1 MAKLG
6 SYGGWAV
13 VTGASAGIG
22 EAFARALAA
31 EGVNLVLTARREER
45 LRALANDLETL
56 HDVRTRIVPLDLV
69 ADDAPRRLAE
79 ATADL
84 DVGFV
89 LNNAGFGA
97 AGRFDRTPYDRLV
110 EMVRLNCVAVTAV
123 SHLFLPRLI
132 ARGRGALVIVASVAG
147 FQPLPLAAV
156 YGATKAF
163 DLMLGE
169 ALWVENRG
177 RGVDVLSVCPGA
189 TETEFS
195 AVANE
200 KAHAAAPVA
209 DVVSA
214 TVGAL
219 GRRPSVVVG
228 SVNALKVLSVRLGP
242 RGLVARLVE
251 ALMRRQIVPQSG
263 W

>member
-22 EAFARALAA
+22 DAFARALA
-31 EGVNLVLTARREER
+31 EEHVDVVLTARREDR
-45 LRALANDLETL
+45 LRALASELETR
-56 HDVRTRIVPLDLV
+56 HGVQTRVVPLDLA
-69 ADDAPRRLAE
+69 ADGGPARLAE

-89 LNNAGFGA
+89 LNNAGFGV
-97 AGRFDRTPYDRLV
+97 AGRFEHAPHERVL

-123 SHLFLPRLI
+123 AHLFLPRLL

-147 FQPLPLAAV
+147 YQPLPLAAA

-169 ALWVENRG
+169 ALWAENRT
-177 RGVDVLSVCPGA
+177 RGVDVLAVSPGP
-189 TETEFS
+189 TDTEFQ
-195 AVANE
+195 AVAGE
-200 KAHAAAPVA
+200 TPHAAVPPA
-209 DVVSA
+209 DVVDA

-219 GRRPSVVVG
+219 GTQPSVIVG
-228 SVNALKVLSVRLGP
+228 NFNAVRAFTLRFAP
-242 RGLVARLVE
+242 RALIARVSEMVMRGNVPE
-251 ALMRRQIVPQSG
+251 AGR
-263 W
+263 

>member
-1 MAKLG
+1 MLG

-31 EGVNLVLTARREER
+31 ARVNLVLTARREDR
-45 LRALANDLETL
+45 LQSLARTLEAH
-56 HDVRTRIVPLDLV
+56 HDVQTRVVPLDLAV
-69 ADDAPRRLAE
+69 DGAPKKLAE

-89 LNNAGFGA
+89 LNNAGFGV
-97 AGRFDRTPYDRLV
+97 AGRFETGDYERVLD
-110 EMVRLNCVAVTAV
+110 MVRLNCVTVAAI
-123 SHLFLPRLI
+123 SHLYLPRLI

-147 FQPLPLAAV
+147 YQPLPLAAV

-169 ALWVENRG
+169 ALWAENRG
-177 RGVDVLSVCPGA
+177 RGVDVLAVSPGP
-189 TETEFS
+189 TDTEFQ
-195 AVANE
+195 AVAGE
-200 KAHAAAPVA
+200 KPHAAVPPE

-219 GRRPSVVVG
+219 GRQPSVIVG
-228 SVNALKVLSVRLGP
+228 SVNALRTFSLRFAP
-242 RGLVARLVE
+242 RALIARVAEMV
-251 ALMRRQIVPQSG
+251 MRENVPESAR
-263 W
+263 

>member
-1 MAKLG
+1 MAMLG

-31 EGVNLVLTARREER
+31 ERVNLVLTARREER
-45 LRALANDLETL
+45 LRALANDLEAR
-56 HDVRTRIVPLDLV
+56 HEISTRVVPLDLV
-69 ADDAPRRLAE
+69 ADDAPRRLVE
-79 ATADL
+79 ATVDL

-97 AGRFDRTPYDRLV
+97 AGRFEQGTYERVL

-147 FQPLPLAAV
+147 YQPLPLAAV

-169 ALWVENRG
+169 ALWAENRG
-177 RGVDVLSVCPGA
+177 RGVDVLAVSPGS
-189 TETEFS
+189 TDTEFQ
-195 AVANE
+195 AVAGE
-200 KAHAAAPVA
+200 KPHAAVPPT
-209 DVVSA
+209 DVVNA

-219 GRRPSVVVG
+219 GKQPSVIVG
-228 SVNALKVLSVRLGP
+228 NMNALRTFSLRFAP
-242 RGLVARLVE
+242 RALIARVAGM
-251 ALMRRQIVPQSG
+251 LMREYVPERVR
-263 W
+263 

>member
-1 MAKLG
+1 
-6 SYGGWAV
+6 

-31 EGVNLVLTARREER
+31 ERVNLVLTARREDR
-45 LRALANDLETL
+45 LRTLANDLEARHSVT
-56 HDVRTRIVPLDLV
+56 TRVVPLDLV
-69 ADDAPRRLAE
+69 ADDAPKRLAD

-89 LNNAGFGA
+89 LNNAGFGV
-97 AGRFDRTPYDRLV
+97 AGRFEEGTYERVLD
-110 EMVRLNCVAVTAV
+110 MVRLNCVAVTAV
-123 SHLFLPRLI
+123 SHLFLPRLA

-147 FQPLPLAAV
+147 YQPLPLAAV

-169 ALWVENRG
+169 ALWAENRG
-177 RGVDVLSVCPGA
+177 RGVDVLAVSPGP
-189 TETEFS
+189 TDTEFQ
-195 AVANE
+195 AVAGE
-200 KAHAAAPVA
+200 KPHAAVPPE

-219 GRRPSVVVG
+219 GKQPSVIVG
-228 SVNALKVLSVRLGP
+228 SVNALRTFSLRFAP
-242 RGLVARLVE
+242 RALIARVAEMV
-251 ALMRRQIVPQSG
+251 MRENLP
-263 W
+263 

>member
-1 MAKLG
+1 MGMLG

-31 EGVNLVLTARREER
+31 ERVNLVLTARREER
-45 LRALANDLETL
+45 LRSLANDLEAR
-56 HDVRTRIVPLDLV
+56 HEIATRVVALDLV
-69 ADDAPRRLAE
+69 ADGAPLRLAE

-89 LNNAGFGA
+89 LNNAGFGV
-97 AGRFDRTPYDRLV
+97 AGRFEQGAYERVL

-123 SHLFLPRLI
+123 SHLFLPRLQK
-132 ARGRGALVIVASVAG
+132 RGRGALVIVASVAG
-147 FQPLPLAAV
+147 YQPLPLAAV

-169 ALWVENRG
+169 ALWAENRG
-177 RGVDVLSVCPGA
+177 RGVDVLAVSPGP
-189 TETEFS
+189 TDTEFQ
-195 AVANE
+195 AVAGE
-200 KAHAAAPVA
+200 KPHAAVPPA
-209 DVVSA
+209 DVVNA

-219 GRRPSVVVG
+219 GRQPSVIVG
-228 SVNALKVLSVRLGP
+228 NVNALRTFSLRFAP
-242 RGLVARLVE
+242 RALIARVAEMV
-251 ALMRRQIVPQSG
+251 MRENLPD
-263 W
+263 

>member
-1 MAKLG
+1 MAMLS

-31 EGVNLVLTARREER
+31 ERVNLVLTARREER
-45 LRALANDLETL
+45 LRALATDLE
-56 HDVRTRIVPLDLV
+56 VRHEIATRVVPLDLA
-69 ADDAPRRLAE
+69 ADAAPKQLDA

-89 LNNAGFGA
+89 LNNAGFGV
-97 AGRFDRTPYDRLV
+97 AGRFEKSNYERVL

-123 SHLFLPRLI
+123 AHLFLPRLV
-132 ARGRGALVIVASVAG
+132 ARRRGALVIVASAAG
-147 FQPLPLAAV
+147 YQPVPLAAA

-169 ALWVENRG
+169 ALWAENRD
-177 RGVDVLSVCPGA
+177 RGVDVLAVSPGS
-189 TETEFS
+189 TETEFQ
-195 AVANE
+195 AVAGE
-200 KAHAAAPVA
+200 KPHAGVPAS
-209 DVVSA
+209 DVVDA

-219 GRRPSVVVG
+219 GKQPSVIVG
-228 SVNALKVLSVRLGP
+228 NFNALRTFGIRFAP
-242 RGLVARLVE
+242 RAVIARVVQTI
-251 ALMRRQIVPQSG
+251 MRENIPEQAR
-263 W
+263 